1 MTVPGGTA
9 MQRSSA
15 LRTILTA
22 GLIAGILD
30 GLDAVVFIAWI
41 RGIPVERVFQFI
53 ASGALGIRAFHGG
66 VAAAAL
72 GVVFHFTV
80 AICAATVFYLL
91 TRRWTWPLRAPFVAG
106 PIYGFGVFVFM
117 HYLVVPLSAAPKQ
130 PPASVG
136 SIVNLI
142 FSHVFFVGIPIA
154 LITRRA
160 NTSDQERSW

>member
-1 MTVPGGTA
+1 